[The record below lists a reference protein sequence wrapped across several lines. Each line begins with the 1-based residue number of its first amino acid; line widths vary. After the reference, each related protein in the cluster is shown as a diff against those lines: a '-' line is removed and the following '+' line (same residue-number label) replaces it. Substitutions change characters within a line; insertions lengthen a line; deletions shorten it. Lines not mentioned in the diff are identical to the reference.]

1 MKFSRPAVTCCMH
14 GKGCKKGNKL
24 SNTEEAEGDYVDLN
38 EKLDKSQRDTTIN
51 ASKQFNEQQ
60 LSKEAE
66 DAHAAGYYDLV
77 RRRNSLFGLTNLST
91 LLL

>member
-1 MKFSRPAVTCCMH
+1 MKLSRPAVTCCMH
-14 GKGCKKGNKL
+14 GRGCKKGNEL
-24 SNTEEAEGDYVDLN
+24 SNTEEAEGNYVDLN
-38 EKLDKSQRDTTIN
+38 GQLAKSQRDTTIN

-77 RRRNSLFGLTNLST
+77 RSRNSLFGLTNLLILS
-91 LLL
+91 L